1 MSNAS
6 ASNRTVI
13 QRIERWLEFVF
24 YSGVELSVLG
34 SPALLILLYFPLYDI
49 DANAMAGLSTIT
61 FGTLWLA
68 MFRGGYLPAR
78 DYPRLGDF
86 NSVPLRIGYFSA
98 TILGA
103 TWLGAFGWQLF
114 ETLAVALLLPIGV
127 TWLAF
132 AAFPFLWRGERV
144 R

>member
-1 MSNAS
+1 VSNATS
-6 ASNRTVI
+6 TSRSLT
-13 QRIERWLEFVF
+13 QRLERWLEFVF

-34 SPALLILLYFPLYDI
+34 SPALLVLLYWPVYDL
-49 DANAMAGLSTIT
+49 DASSIAGLTTII

-86 NSVPLRIGYFSA
+86 SSVPLRILYYSL
-98 TILGA
+98 TIYA
-103 TWLGAFGWQLF
+103 AAWLGAFGWQLF
-114 ETLAVALLLPIGV
+114 GTLAVAAMLPIGA

-132 AAFPFLWRGERV
+132 AAFPLVWRGERV

>member
-6 ASNRTVI
+6 ATNRTVI

-34 SPALLILLYFPLYDI
+34 SPALLILLYFPFYDI
-49 DANAMAGLSTIT
+49 DANAIAGLSTIM

-78 DYPRLGDF
+78 DYPRLGNF
-86 NSVPLRIGYFSA
+86 SSVPLRTVYYSA
-98 TILGA
+98 TVLGA
-103 TWLGAFGWQLF
+103 TWLGAFGWQVF
-114 ETLAVALLLPIGV
+114 GTLAVGFLLPIGV

-132 AAFPFLWRGERV
+132 AAFPFVWRGERV